1 MGGTVPGIV
10 TPARL
15 VPALSRMCTATLAV
29 VELPLKTNKLVWM
42 LFVGDPGKNA
52 GVHAQTKGGPPADA
66 PGGPC
71 GPWGPCGPVMFHSTN
86 VSFAWQAALES
97 TSRIIPLP
105 GLIQASSMPEEV
117 AASRVAGI
125 SKISTATATK
135 ARQARPARR
144 RDTVFISISS
154 LGHKPLEI
162 R

>member
-71 GPWGPCGPVMFHSTN
+71 GPWGPWGPCGPVMFHSTN

-117 AASRVAGI
+117 AASRVTGN
-125 SKISTATATK
+125 SRTRTATVTK

-144 RDTVFISISS
+144 RKTVLISVSS
-154 LGHKPLEI
+154 L
-162 R
+162 

>member
-71 GPWGPCGPVMFHSTN
+71 GPLGPCGPCGPAGPCGPVMFHSTN

-97 TSRIIPLP
+97 TSRIMPLP
-105 GLIQASSMPEEV
+105 GLMQASSMPEEV

-125 SKISTATATK
+125 SRT
-135 ARQARPARR
+135 
-144 RDTVFISISS
+144 
-154 LGHKPLEI
+154 
-162 R
+162 